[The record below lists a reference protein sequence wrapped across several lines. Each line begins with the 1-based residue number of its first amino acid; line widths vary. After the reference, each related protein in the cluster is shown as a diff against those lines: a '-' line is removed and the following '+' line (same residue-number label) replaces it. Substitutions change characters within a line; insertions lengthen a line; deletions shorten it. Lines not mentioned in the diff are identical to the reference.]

1 MSLYTNLSYLNIKS
15 CRNVNLFNYSENKIH
30 TPSVSQ
36 YHIPAH
42 MQDDRESLP
51 LAPLLSHTPSTPLS
65 SPSTPL
71 SSPSTLSSPPSLPD
85 PLSPS
90 LPDPLSSSQLTVSST
105 PPPPSPS
112 PPPPSLDSLPSP
124 PSSPPQ
130 SSFSISSFLCN
141 YYHSF
146 CEQCQ
151 WVVCFS
157 DPYNYV
163 IASCIVIVLLII
175 VIDVL
180 AVLLDTC

>member
-1 MSLYTNLSYLNIKS
+1 MFQLPTHMSFYCFY
-15 CRNVNLFNYSENKIH
+15 
-30 TPSVSQ
+30 
-36 YHIPAH
+36 

-51 LAPLLSHTPSTPLS
+51 LAPLLSHTL
-65 SPSTPL
+65 STPL
-71 SSPSTLSSPPSLPD
+71 SSPSTLSSP
-85 PLSPS
+85 PS

-105 PPPPSPS
+105 PPPPSLS
-112 PPPPSLDSLPSP
+112 PPPPSLDSLPSS

-146 CEQCQ
+146 CDQCQ

-163 IASCIVIVLLII
+163 IATCIVIVLLII